1 MKRFIPVCLVLLLA
15 LLLAGLAG
23 CGGSSSPQSKAKAA
37 ANDSGEAFVPYVPP
51 PGNTEQRNYNDAQ
64 KIYNDPATILWCS
77 AFPESAAAPIVTVPI
92 SGKLTSSTTTAFR
105 PEEIDTKSG
114 DNTDVVVTARSVDG
128 LYHPS
133 PPAYRFG
140 FTPGGQL
147 VDFFNMPTIC
157 TTQPL
162 EFQRQS
168 VTVEVASDLDA
179 AARRA
184 ERALRAGDSD
194 RAQAILRGAAG

>member
-1 MKRFIPVCLVLLLA
+1 MSARYLIGAGVLVLA
-15 LLLAGLAG
+15 LVVPG
-23 CGGSSSPQSKAKAA
+23 CGDSPSEAESKA
-37 ANDSGEAFVPYVPP
+37 NQSGESFQKEAYIPP
-51 PGNTEQRNYNDAQ
+51 VGNTEQRNYNEAQ
-64 KIYNDPATILWCS
+64 KLYNDPATILWCS
-77 AFPESAAAPIVTVPI
+77 AFPQSSTAPIITVPI

-105 PEEIDTKSG
+105 PEEAINNDDSG
-114 DNTDVVVTARSVDG
+114 SGAVVTRRSVDG
-128 LYHPS
+128 LYHPN

-168 VTVEVASDLDA
+168 VTVQVATDLDA
-179 AARRA
+179 ASKRA
-184 ERALRAGDSD
+184 EKALSAGDEKQ
-194 RAQAILRGAAG
+194 AQAILEGAAE

>member
-1 MKRFIPVCLVLLLA
+1 MTRFWTGAVVALGLVA
-15 LLLAGLAG
+15 AALAG
-23 CGGSSSPQSKAKAA
+23 CGDSTPQSHAEDAAKK
-37 ANDSGEAFVPYVPP
+37 SGEAFVPYVPP
-51 PGNTEQRNYNDAQ
+51 TGNSEQRNYNDAQ
-64 KIYNDPATILWCS
+64 KLYNDPATILWCS
-77 AFPESAAAPIVTVPI
+77 AFPQSNTAPIVTVPI
-92 SGKLTSSTTTAFR
+92 SGKLTSSTTTAFQ
-105 PEEIDTKSG
+105 PERIDTESG
-114 DNTDVVVTARSVDG
+114 ENSDVSVTARSVDG

-168 VTVEVASDLDA
+168 VTVKVATDLNTA
-179 AARRA
+179 SREA
-184 ERALRAGDSD
+184 EKALEAGDNQ
-194 RAQAILRGAAG
+194 RAQAILEGAAG